1 MAVLYLE
8 KSQTCMPVSITIS
21 EKRERRRIY
30 AGSLKV
36 RLLFMLILLTAGV
49 FSIGLRNDFQRGWDD
64 QWQVLD
70 NPFVSEP
77 SWDYITYH
85 FTHFF
90 HGQYSP
96 VNTMFYMAV
105 YAVAGYSPAAFHALS
120 LAIHMINTLLVFF
133 LAVRFLSTAPQF
145 AGARALWYAGLVS
158 LVFAIHPL
166 QVEAVSW
173 ISASKVLLFSFFTF
187 IALLIYM
194 RYIKTKQYA
203 LLVWVMVCY
212 LLAFGSKEQ
221 AVILPLTLITL
232 DYLFGRL
239 KDISLSWR
247 SWLQPVVIEKLPFL
261 LVALGM
267 WYFSSRNGLGH
278 LQDVNAYPFG
288 QRLVF
293 GAHSLVVYIFRFLA
307 PVKMYYFYFYPMV
320 QGEPLPA
327 MYWSYPV
334 LLLIIIWFGV
344 EQYRK
349 GNRLTVFGLL
359 FFLVNLLLVIHLLP
373 MPRKMITADRY
384 MYMSITGLA
393 IAAVPFVERSFQW
406 FAERKKIWLPGLM
419 MALWLAATGGY
430 SVYRTTQWKDSPTIK
445 SNINEL
451 IEKRKA
457 AGEKGLE
464 NPVKGEMRNE

>member
-1 MAVLYLE
+1 MPEYTVIQE
-8 KSQTCMPVSITIS
+8 KKGITGRTVI
-21 EKRERRRIY
+21 
-30 AGSLKV
+30 
-36 RLLFMLILLTAGV
+36 LLFLLTAGV
-49 FSIGLRNDFQRGWDD
+49 FSLSLKNDFQRGWDD

-70 NPFVSEP
+70 NPFVTDL
-77 SWDYITYH
+77 SWDYLYYH

-96 VNTMFYMAV
+96 VNTMFYALV
-105 YAVAGYSPAAFHALS
+105 FALAGYNPAAFHALS
-120 LAIHMINTLLVFF
+120 LIIHLLNVMMVFSLAKRLFSTL
-133 LAVRFLSTAPQF
+133 PKIK
-145 AGARALWYAGLVS
+145 GNKMEWYAGLVA
-158 LVFAIHPL
+158 LVFGIHPL
-166 QVEAVSW
+166 QVESVSW
-173 ISASKVLLFSFFTF
+173 ISASKVLLFSFFTL
-187 IALLIYM
+187 IALHIYT
-194 RYIKTKQYA
+194 RYIETKKYL

-221 AVILPLTLITL
+221 AVVLPLTLITL
-232 DYLFGRL
+232 DYFFGRL
-239 KDISLSWR
+239 KDLSFSWR

-327 MYWSYPV
+327 IYWSYPV
-334 LLLIIIWFGV
+334 LLLIIVWFGV

-384 MYMSITGLA
+384 MYLSIFGLA
-393 IAAVPFVERSFQW
+393 IAAVPFVERFFQW
-406 FAERKKIWLPGLM
+406 FAKQKKIWLPGLLM
-419 MALWLAATGGY
+419 VLWLAATGGY

-445 SNINEL
+445 SNINKL

-457 AGEKGLE
+457 AGGKGLE
-464 NPVKGEMRNE
+464 NPVKGKMRNE